1 MPCRHDSKEKTNPQ
15 TRTEQGKC
23 DTVPEQQQ
31 KPETDLSSRAPPT
44 RPGIAGHPNRR
55 HWTVI
60 EPDPSYISR
69 PGPGHAHIIMPW
81 QLDAVVEAPADRVDE
96 VIAQVRDLEKAPSE
110 GDFQACPREPALG
123 SGHHGETVNQAA
135 VPFNTPAASDHPR
148 TKCSQGKSAS
158 ARQGLVDRES
168 GISLDG
174 FPSRSMEE
182 GGVSGL
188 CRRNSGD
195 ASDGDASAD
204 PYYSSSSS
212 CASAGSSAM
221 AVDGA
226 IIRTARAVTIHPQ
239 RAAYPYDGVTA
250 VNRPPLPAELD
261 RMDERLEDA
270 LEFLTDFS
278 PGTVTP
284 TQAGD
289 EDEDLMLTGDRES
302 TITLPNLDQPSE
314 GRLGSLSLPEP
325 HYTQARPLLEGNAD
339 GHPASAEYGR
349 SRPASPTASESSIAE
364 TVFDVRRPTPPPPP
378 PPQPDVVSLPSSR
391 RRDGADPSSGVG
403 QEEAVPA
410 ALVPRGW
417 LGLGGSHPPPQ
428 VSRRR
433 ARVDPEGGGRKT
445 GGGARRA
452 NSGSKRR

>member
-1 MPCRHDSKEKTNPQ
+1 
-15 TRTEQGKC
+15 
-23 DTVPEQQQ
+23 
-31 KPETDLSSRAPPT
+31 
-44 RPGIAGHPNRR
+44 
-55 HWTVI
+55 
-60 EPDPSYISR
+60 
-69 PGPGHAHIIMPW
+69 
-81 QLDAVVEAPADRVDE
+81 
-96 VIAQVRDLEKAPSE
+96 
-110 GDFQACPREPALG
+110 
-123 SGHHGETVNQAA
+123 
-135 VPFNTPAASDHPR
+135 
-148 TKCSQGKSAS
+148 
-158 ARQGLVDRES
+158 
-168 GISLDG
+168 
-174 FPSRSMEE
+174 MEE
-182 GGVSGL
+182 GDVSGL

-204 PYYSSSSS
+204 PSYSSSSS
-212 CASAGSSAM
+212 RASIESSAM
-221 AVDGA
+221 AVEVA
-226 IIRTARAVTIHPQ
+226 TIRTARAVTIHPT
-239 RAAYPYDGVTA
+239 RAAFPYDGVTA

-278 PGTVTP
+278 SGTVEP

-325 HYTQARPLLEGNAD
+325 HYTQARPPLEGNAD
-339 GHPASAEYGR
+339 GHPASVDYGQ

-364 TVFDVRRPTPPPPP
+364 TVFDVRRPTPPPPS

-391 RRDGADPSSGVG
+391 RRDGTHPSSGLG

-433 ARVDPEGGGRKT
+433 ARGDPEGEEEDRRWRK
-445 GGGARRA
+445 AR
-452 NSGSKRR
+452 